1 MPQDE
6 YRFLTVYASV
16 SSFVKRGNEECQPHR
31 VIVMVRG
38 TNKAHKTILSMVR
51 LLASIAVAAVVFIYS
66 RRSDQ
71 GKKQFLFIFIRM

>member
-1 MPQDE
+1 
-6 YRFLTVYASV
+6 
-16 SSFVKRGNEECQPHR
+16 
-31 VIVMVRG
+31 MVRG